1 MIGHIAGRV
10 GQALVASF
18 LVLTIVFFIMRL
30 SGDPTLLLVP
40 EGASA
45 EQIAQLRQA
54 LGFDRPLLVQYAAYV
69 FDLIR
74 LDFGES
80 LVQRAPVLAIVAER
94 LPYTVALAAGALAVA
109 LGIGLPAGIV
119 MAVWRGGVVE
129 RLVAAFVLA
138 GQSLPTFWSGI
149 LLILFFGVTLGW
161 LPTSGAVGVAA
172 LILPSIA
179 LGAVTMSTFARMTR
193 IAVLDELTRDYVNAA
208 RARGLSLGAV
218 VARHVLR
225 NAAIPVV
232 TVAALEVGN
241 LLAGAVIV
249 ETVFAWP
256 GIGQLAMQSIAAR
269 DFLIVQAIVLFV
281 SLVYVGMNLFADLAY
296 AVIDPRIGARIRRR
310 G

>member
-10 GQALVASF
+10 GQAVVASF

-40 EGASA
+40 EGATA
-45 EQIAQLRQA
+45 EQIQQLRHA
-54 LGFDRPLLVQYAAYV
+54 LGFDRPLLVQYGAYLL
-69 FDLIR
+69 DLAR
-74 LDFGES
+74 LDFGDS
-80 LVQRAPVLAIVAER
+80 LVQRAPVLGIVAER
-94 LPYTVALAAGALAVA
+94 LPYTIALAAGALTVA
-109 LGIGLPAGIV
+109 LGVGLPAGV
-119 MAVWRGGVVE
+119 AMAVWRGGVVE
-129 RLVAAFVLA
+129 RMVAAFVLA

-149 LLILFFGVTLGW
+149 LLILFFGVNLGW
-161 LPTSGAVGVAA
+161 LPTSGADGVAA

-256 GIGQLAMQSIAAR
+256 GIGQLAIQSIAAR

-281 SLVYVGMNLFADLAY
+281 SLVYVSMNLFADLAY
-296 AVIDPRIGARIRRR
+296 ALIDPRIRRR

>member
-10 GQALVASF
+10 GQAVVASF

-40 EGASA
+40 EGATA
-45 EQIAQLRQA
+45 EQIQQLRHA
-54 LGFDRPLLVQYAAYV
+54 LGFDRPLLVQYGAYLL
-69 FDLIR
+69 DLAR
-74 LDFGES
+74 LDFGDS
-80 LVQRAPVLAIVAER
+80 LVQRAPVLGIVAER
-94 LPYTVALAAGALAVA
+94 LPYTIALAAGALTVA
-109 LGIGLPAGIV
+109 LGVGLPAGV
-119 MAVWRGGVVE
+119 AMAVWRGGVVE
-129 RLVAAFVLA
+129 RMVAAFVLA

-149 LLILFFGVTLGW
+149 LLILFFGVNLGW
-161 LPTSGAVGVAA
+161 LPTSGADRVAA

-256 GIGQLAMQSIAAR
+256 GIGQLAIQSIAAR

-281 SLVYVGMNLFADLAY
+281 SLVYVSMNLFADLAY
-296 AVIDPRIGARIRRR
+296 ALIDPRIRRR